1 MNETSQTQTE
11 PQIVDLGD
19 AKVVTMGVP
28 QPHLHEED
36 PLIPGQYA

>member
-11 PQIVDLGD
+11 LQVVELGD

-28 QPHLHEED
+28 QPHLHED
-36 PLIPGQYA
+36 NPLIAGQYA